1 MKIRSLF
8 STKRDDKNF
17 CLRYNGRKDIAKEST
32 MEQNSINKGFYIAGL
47 LVPPIAFPLFFWIE
61 KLVGAG
67 VMPGCPARL
76 YLHLYCPGCGGS
88 RALHLFLQGRFLMS
102 FLYHPIVL
110 YVALIYIPFMV
121 TQTLGYVTKG
131 KIRGMLMRMGYLYGA
146 LAVIGINWVVK
157 NVLLIGWG
165 IDFLT

>member
-76 YLHLYCPGCGGS
+76 DLHLYCPGCGGS

-102 FLYHPIVL
+102 FLYHPVVL
-110 YVALIYIPFMV
+110 YSALIYIPFMV
-121 TQTLGYVTKG
+121 TQTMEYVTKG
-131 KIRGMLMRMGYLYGA
+131 KIHGMLIRMGYLYGA
-146 LAVIGINWVVK
+146 LAIIGVNWVVK

>member
-1 MKIRSLF
+1 MKIRNLF

-32 MEQNSINKGFYIAGL
+32 MEQNSINKG
-47 LVPPIAFPLFFWIE
+47 FFWIE

-121 TQTLGYVTKG
+121 TQTLEYVTKG